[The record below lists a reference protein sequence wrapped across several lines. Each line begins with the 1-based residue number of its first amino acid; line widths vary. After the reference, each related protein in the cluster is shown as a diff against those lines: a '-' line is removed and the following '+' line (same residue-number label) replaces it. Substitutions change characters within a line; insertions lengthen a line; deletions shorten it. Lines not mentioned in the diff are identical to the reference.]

1 MRSWIFKRFSIHRLK
16 RRGDTSTSLFSN
28 KARREETL
36 LSAAMTNDNVDPEI
50 LRRFEIISQVGK
62 GSYGVV
68 FAAKDKR
75 TGEQVALKKCF
86 EAFRNNTDA
95 QRTYREMT
103 YLQKLRHENIV
114 SIKSISFSSD
124 GKDLYATFPL
134 SESDLA
140 NAIKIKP
147 AVLQPVHIKFIVY
160 QILKALKYI
169 HSANLIHRDLKPS
182 NILIDSSCR
191 IKLCDFGLLRS
202 IADAEAAHQQGR
214 VLTDYVATRWYR
226 SPEVLL
232 GSTRYTKS
240 SDIWSVGLIAAE
252 MIRGRALIPGGSTM
266 NQIELILEYT
276 GRPSPEDV
284 KSTESPFAE
293 TLIEEGLP
301 SSSGS
306 KPRTSLSR
314 LCKGTGA
321 PPEALDLLRCC
332 LQFNPQKRKSA
343 ESLLR
348 HAYVKKFYDKKKEL
362 SYDNG
367 PIQIAISDDV
377 KLSPSDYRDALAQQI
392 ETEQRLE
399 ALKEARDK
407 ARRRGSLAAVTAEPA
422 LIDEMSRMDMQCD
435 GR

>member
-1 MRSWIFKRFSIHRLK
+1 M
-16 RRGDTSTSLFSN
+16 
-28 KARREETL
+28 
-36 LSAAMTNDNVDPEI
+36 
-50 LRRFEIISQVGK
+50 
-62 GSYGVV
+62 
-68 FAAKDKR
+68 
-75 TGEQVALKKCF
+75 ALKKHF
-86 EAFRNNTDA
+86 LAFRNKTDA
-95 QRTYREMT
+95 QRTYREVS
-103 YLQKLRHENIV
+103 YLQNLRHENIV
-114 SIKSISFSSD
+114 SIKSISLSSD
-124 GKDLYATFPL
+124 GRDLYASFEKM
-134 SESDLA
+134 ESDLA
-140 NAIKIKP
+140 NAIKIEP

-160 QILKALKYI
+160 QMLKALKYI

-182 NILIDSSCR
+182 NILIDSTCR
-191 IKLCDFGLLRS
+191 VKLCDFGLVRS

-214 VLTDYVATRWYR
+214 HLTDYVATRWYR

-232 GSTRYTKS
+232 GSTRYSKS

-252 MIRGRALIPGGSTM
+252 MIRGRALFPGGSTM
-266 NQIELILEYT
+266 NQIERILEYT
-276 GRPSPEDV
+276 GRPSPEDI

-293 TLIEEGLP
+293 TMIEDGLP
-301 SSSGS
+301 STAGS
-306 KPRTSLSR
+306 KPCVTLSS

-332 LQFNPQKRKSA
+332 LQFNPKKRKSA

-348 HAYVKKFYDKKKEL
+348 HAYVKKFHDKKKEP

-377 KLSPSDYRDALAQQI
+377 KLSPSDYRDALSQQI

-407 ARRRGSLAAVTAEPA
+407 ARRRGSLAAITAEPE
-422 LIDEMSRMDMQCD
+422 LIEEMSRMDMRQHG